1 MDTGFHCNWCN
12 PSHTVCDNQ
21 KNSNRFEIS
30 KLYVTV
36 YGIRKL
42 VCTHWFSFAIDHFH
56 NDVKQSLKA
65 RRNIEYEKGD
75 VPNSVCIGNCFEAE
89 IRIQI

>member
-1 MDTGFHCNWCN
+1 MVNALIVYAEVIVRLHVG
-12 PSHTVCDNQ
+12 V
-21 KNSNRFEIS
+21 KV
-30 KLYVTV
+30 YVE
-36 YGIRKL
+36 
-42 VCTHWFSFAIDHFH
+42 IDHFH

>member
-1 MDTGFHCNWCN
+1 MKATT
-12 PSHTVCDNQ
+12 SHILTDKKRQ
-21 KNSNRFEIS
+21 SHLMLLYFIS
-30 KLYVTV
+30 
-36 YGIRKL
+36 
-42 VCTHWFSFAIDHFH
+42 IDHFH

>member
-1 MDTGFHCNWCN
+1 M
-12 PSHTVCDNQ
+12 
-21 KNSNRFEIS
+21 
-30 KLYVTV
+30 L
-36 YGIRKL
+36 
-42 VCTHWFSFAIDHFH
+42 SFAHQCHHVTKSVTSAEKGLYTIDHFH

-75 VPNSVCIGNCFEAE
+75 LPNSVCIGNCFEAE